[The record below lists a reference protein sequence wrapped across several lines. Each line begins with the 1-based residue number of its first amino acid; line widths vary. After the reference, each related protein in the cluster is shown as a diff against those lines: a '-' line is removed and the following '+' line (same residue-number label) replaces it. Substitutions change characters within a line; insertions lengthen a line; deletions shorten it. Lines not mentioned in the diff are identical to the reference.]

1 MSGINK
7 MVHRLDDENGPYS
20 TIKEVAERLEKDRD
34 TIRRWVKNNPELVPV
49 RHRMPLG
56 ENGESW
62 VWLYTEEDIR
72 RMEEFS
78 RNIKIGRPPKS
89 RDEPE

>member
-7 MVHRLDDENGPYS
+7 MVHRLDDADGPFY

-56 ENGESW
+56 ENGESY

-72 RMEEFS
+72 RMEGFS
-78 RNIKIGRPPKS
+78 RTIKIGRPPKS
-89 RDEPE
+89 RDGED

>member
-1 MSGINK
+1 MGGINK
-7 MVHRLDDENGPYS
+7 MVHRLDDEDGPYS

-34 TIRRWVKNNPELVPV
+34 TIRRWVKRNPELVPV

-62 VWLYTEEDIR
+62 VWLYTEEDIG

-89 RDEPE
+89 KDEPE